1 MMSTVICFAE
11 HRVVSTTMVNIS
23 KDMSVGAHGYGAAF
37 DVVVGKEPVCY
48 GARAPGRWCGKKAL
62 EGWGETAR
70 TNPDP
75 GSAPSVEDVRWPTI
89 TARNAC
95 GRSA

>member
-1 MMSTVICFAE
+1 
-11 HRVVSTTMVNIS
+11 MVYIS

-75 GSAPSVEDVRWPTI
+75 GSAPSDEAVRWPTI